1 MKITSEAAFAKTID
15 TYGELQGKIEALQ
28 DEAKI
33 LKTLLELYAHE
44 TGTNRYRT
52 SRHLFR
58 MDRGSAALK
67 RRNGISEKDVVALL
81 MKSEALR
88 AFVYASYDAEA
99 IKEHAATVDDPE
111 ELLEGVGLYLT
122 EPGRYAKVKPLK
134 ATKSTER

>member
-33 LKTLLELYAHE
+33 LKTLLELYANE
-44 TGTNRYRT
+44 TGTNSYRT
-52 SRHLFR
+52 SRHQFK

-81 MKSEALR
+81 MKSETLS
-88 AFVYASYDAEA
+88 AFVYESYDAEA

-111 ELLEGVGLYLT
+111 EMLEGVGLYLT
-122 EPGRYAKVKPLK
+122 EPGRHAKVKPLNK
-134 ATKSTER
+134 TR